1 MQSVTIREAQHNLAA
16 FLRQVE
22 AGEEIV
28 IRRRNRPVARLVAV
42 EPEAP
47 AKVDWSHLTEWRRC
61 LWGGRNVPGKP
72 MHEIVSEARG
82 DR

>member
-28 IRRRNRPVARLVAV
+28 IRRRNRPVARLVAIG
-42 EPEAP
+42 PEVP
-47 AKVDWSHLTEWRRC
+47 AKVDWSGVAERRRE
-61 LWGGRNVPGKP
+61 LWGGKNVPGKP
-72 MHEIVSEARG
+72 MHEIVSESRG